1 RVMADF
7 SATKRTASLEDWGE
21 ALECM
26 VELNG
31 KSFDITEMEIEAAY
45 EAYKRVDDFFYDEWG
60 DE

>member
-1 RVMADF
+1 MADS

-26 VELNG
+26 VELYG

-45 EAYKRVDDFFYDEWG
+45 EAYKRVDDFFYEEWG

>member
-1 RVMADF
+1 MEDF

-21 ALECM
+21 ALELI

-31 KSFDITEMEIEAAY
+31 KEFDITEMEIEAAY

-60 DE
+60 DDQ

>member
-1 RVMADF
+1 MTDF

-21 ALECM
+21 AQELI

-31 KSFDITEMEIEAAY
+31 KEFDITEMEIEAAY

-60 DE
+60 EE

>member
-1 RVMADF
+1 MADF
-7 SATKRTASLEDWGE
+7 SATKRTASLEDWGD
-21 ALECM
+21 ALELI

-60 DE
+60 DDQ

>member
-1 RVMADF
+1 MADF

-26 VELNG
+26 VEING